1 MGMPT
6 QSNAIQRNPTQTHTF
21 FLLPTEG
28 TNAFMAKTQER
39 TSTSTKAGKKLKGAT
54 GGSTK
59 ATTGRKGSQ
68 ATSTYP
74 AEEALFT
81 QPPTTLKDA
90 TNNKGSEKEG
100 REGKKQ
106 RVLLWP
112 LVTELAWENKAG
124 SKVDKVVESEL
135 DEEDISGDIRTESTT
150 TNSFLAN
157 TDDPEISKFRE
168 LVRKNLFHRI
178 KFIEKAESLEYGGT
192 ITKRMMTGML
202 GINNPKSY
210 WSRYRGHTNKA
221 LYQKRRNVNNELK
234 QAFFSKSKYRVLAHG
249 HVVIFKCPCPPALTH
264 WLLLFFLRRSS
275 PRQPAAN

>member
-1 MGMPT
+1 
-6 QSNAIQRNPTQTHTF
+6 
-21 FLLPTEG
+21 
-28 TNAFMAKTQER
+28 MAKTQER

-135 DEEDISGDIRTESTT
+135 DEEDISADIPTESTT